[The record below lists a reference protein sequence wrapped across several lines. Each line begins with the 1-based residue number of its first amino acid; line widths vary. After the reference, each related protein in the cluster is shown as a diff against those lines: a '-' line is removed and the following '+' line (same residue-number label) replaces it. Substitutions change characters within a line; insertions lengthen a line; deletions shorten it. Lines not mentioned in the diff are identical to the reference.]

1 MLGELITV
9 TINIAIIM
17 MVMAMVMVTPSSAST
32 SLGELITVTINI
44 NISSTTNNDIVNLVS
59 FLCICRC
66 ISSSEGCKKN
76 FLKVESLLDFCEGL
90 EGKKVVLPW
99 LFGESVLEVDEVQVR
114 EVERPKR
121 SQD

>member
-9 TINIAIIM
+9 TINI
-17 MVMAMVMVTPSSAST
+17 
-32 SLGELITVTINI
+32 I
-44 NISSTTNNDIVNLVS
+44 NISSTTNNGIVNLVS
-59 FLCICRC
+59 FCAFAGAFLP
-66 ISSSEGCKKN
+66 SEGCKKN
-76 FLKVESLLDFCEGL
+76 LLKVESLLDFCEGL
-90 EGKKVVLPW
+90 EGNKVVLPW

>member
-9 TINIAIIM
+9 TIY
-17 MVMAMVMVTPSSAST
+17 
-32 SLGELITVTINI
+32 I

-76 FLKVESLLDFCEGL
+76 FLKVESLLDFCESL
-90 EGKKVVLPW
+90 EGNKVFLPW